1 MNLTD
6 SQLTKVYLVATGT
19 TVTTAA
25 NCVTAIAG
33 GKELQCFQTFGEIG
47 STRSVQ
53 TYKCIDQAETKKSLG
68 SFDLGN
74 IPVEFLFDAA
84 DTLGQKELRDIYT
97 AGTRKICIVKLN
109 DQITPTTGN
118 PTYKTFECAVSGEG
132 TVIALDA
139 AVVAKYTLE
148 IASMPA
154 TILAT

>member
-6 SQLTKVYLVATGT
+6 SQLTKVYLVALGT
-19 TVTTAA
+19 TVATAA

-33 GKELQCFQTFGEIG
+33 GKELLCFQTFGEIG

-53 TYKCIDQAETKKSLG
+53 TYKCIDQAATKKSLG
-68 SFDLGN
+68 SFDVGN

-84 DTLGQKELRDIYT
+84 DAAGQKELRDIYT
-97 AGTRKICIVKLN
+97 VGTRKICIVKLN

-118 PTYKTFECAVSGEG
+118 PTYKTFEVGISGEG
-132 TVIALDA
+132 TTIALDT
-139 AVVAKYTLE
+139 AVVAKYTME
-148 IASMPA
+148 ICSLPT